1 MIYMAKK
8 KLEVVELNKKEEKIV
23 LEEKQ
28 SSLTLFLRKYRLLL
42 FITALIISLTVIII
56 SLFIFVKNIYENKTP
71 VIENSSLST
80 TLTDYTSNVSA
91 GDRSFTE
98 SDAKNRFKNNNKF
111 KSSGEVLVVKV
122 VNAEEY
128 TVKFYSDKTALMIN
142 KKDNSIIRINPLE
155 NGEYAIDEYG
165 VINTL
170 AKTSSISLINTKK
183 YPWGTVSYFSDGSAE
198 ITASKMNMFV
208 RDAKDIK
215 EDYIS
220 NNKVSYLKETKEI
233 DKIKL
238 NYYYDGTIEIIKNNK
253 SYLVRNEK
261 DLNITK
267 NDVTFKNNNAMEIL
281 TSKKMDDGKIID
293 YYKDGGAIIRDG
305 SKTLSVRKSN
315 SIIIKD
321 NKIFEIV
328 DNIYV
333 TIANRL
339 NDDSII
345 YYTNGGATIKENN
358 KTFYISENSNIKY
371 NNNNQIKDIEKRKEN
386 LTRESTIEGEHL
398 QIFEDTAIIE
408 TKDYIA
414 IVPSSGIVVDSDGK
428 IKDLIN
434 DDQEDNEFTVTNNS
448 DKALKYRIV
457 IEQSPKTNLEVKYIR
472 YQLQI
477 KEKYYEPQ
485 KLDNKIWRK
494 DKLSEKLSLTN
505 TNYILI
511 EDTIE
516 PFDTINVRLMLW
528 TDYETI
534 PNSMQDK
541 YFYGTIRIYAWTE
554 E

>member
-1 MIYMAKK
+1 MAKK

-42 FITALIISLTVIII
+42 SITALIISLTVIII

-98 SDAKNRFKNNNKF
+98 GDAKNRFKNNNKF

-142 KKDNSIIRINPLE
+142 KKDNSIIRVNPLE

-233 DKIKL
+233 DKMKL
-238 NYYYDGTIEIIKNNK
+238 NYYHDGTIEIIKNNK

-345 YYTNGGATIKENN
+345 YYTNGGANIKENN

-371 NNNNQIKDIEKRKEN
+371 NNNNQIKGIEKRKEN

-414 IVPSSGIVVDSDGK
+414 IVPSSGVVVDSNGK
-428 IKDLIN
+428 IKDLVN

>member
-1 MIYMAKK
+1 MAKK

-98 SDAKNRFKNNNKF
+98 GDAKNRFKNNNKF

-220 NNKVSYLKETKEI
+220 SNKVSYLKETKEI

-253 SYLVRNEK
+253 RYLVRNEK

-333 TIANRL
+333 TIANHL

-345 YYTNGGATIKENN
+345 YYTNGGATIK
-358 KTFYISENSNIKY
+358 
-371 NNNNQIKDIEKRKEN
+371 
-386 LTRESTIEGEHL
+386 
-398 QIFEDTAIIE
+398 
-408 TKDYIA
+408 
-414 IVPSSGIVVDSDGK
+414 
-428 IKDLIN
+428 
-434 DDQEDNEFTVTNNS
+434 
-448 DKALKYRIV
+448 
-457 IEQSPKTNLEVKYIR
+457 
-472 YQLQI
+472 
-477 KEKYYEPQ
+477 
-485 KLDNKIWRK
+485 
-494 DKLSEKLSLTN
+494 
-505 TNYILI
+505 
-511 EDTIE
+511 
-516 PFDTINVRLMLW
+516 
-528 TDYETI
+528 
-534 PNSMQDK
+534 
-541 YFYGTIRIYAWTE
+541 
-554 E
+554 

>member
-1 MIYMAKK
+1 MAKK

-28 SSLTLFLRKYRLLL
+28 SALTLFLRKYRLLL

-253 SYLVRNEK
+253 SYLLRNEK

-345 YYTNGGATIKENN
+345 YYTNGGAAIKENN

-428 IKDLIN
+428 IKDLVN

-472 YQLQI
+472 YQLQV

>member
-1 MIYMAKK
+1 MAKK

-98 SDAKNRFKNNNKF
+98 GDAKNRFKNNNKF

-142 KKDNSIIRINPLE
+142 KKDNSIIRVNPLE

-233 DKIKL
+233 DKMKL
-238 NYYYDGTIEIIKNNK
+238 NYYHDGTIEIIKNNK

-345 YYTNGGATIKENN
+345 YYTNGGANIKENN

-371 NNNNQIKDIEKRKEN
+371 NNNNQIKGIEKRKEN

-414 IVPSSGIVVDSDGK
+414 IVPSSGVVVDSNGK
-428 IKDLIN
+428 IKDLVN